1 MIYRKLGN
9 TDLELSEIGFG
20 CWAMGGGWGK
30 TDDKD
35 SIAAARRALDLGINL
50 FDTADVYGFGHSE
63 EVLAKALGKRRKN
76 AIIATKGGLVW
87 DEHGCLFRSG
97 SRHHLINAV
106 EASLK
111 RLKTDYIDL
120 YQIHWPDPNTP
131 LEITMK
137 VMDDLV
143 KSGKVRY
150 IGVSNFTRKQMK
162 ECLKVRQ
169 INSLQPP
176 YNMFM
181 RDIEKDFSF
190 CKRNGIGIVTY
201 GPLAY
206 GLLTG
211 KFTKESEFPETD
223 WRSGR
228 LFPDP
233 GDWQYHID
241 LFHGK
246 QFKKNLSI
254 VEGLKKIAKKLGK
267 TVGQLS
273 IAWVLSSPEVTSAIV
288 GAKRPS
294 QLEENAGGSGWKLSK
309 EEKIKINELLIRNN

>member
-1 MIYRKLGN
+1 MNYRKLGS
-9 TDLELSEIGFG
+9 TDLELSEIGLG

-30 TDDKD
+30 TDDRE
-35 SIAAARRALDLGINL
+35 SIAAARRALDLGINF
-50 FDTADVYGFGHSE
+50 FDTADVYGSGHSE
-63 EVLAKALGKRRKN
+63 QVLAKALGKNRKS

-87 DEHGCLFRSG
+87 DDHGCLFRCS

-131 LEITMK
+131 FEVTMRA
-137 VMDDLV
+137 MDELV

-150 IGVSNFTRKQMK
+150 VGVSNFTRRQIK
-162 ECLKVRQ
+162 ECLTVRQ

-181 RDIEKDFSF
+181 REIEKDFSF
-190 CKRNGIGIVTY
+190 CKRHGIGIVTY

-211 KFTKESEFPETD
+211 KFTKETKFPETD
-223 WRSGR
+223 WRSGK

-233 GDWQYHID
+233 GDWQPHID
-241 LFHGK
+241 IFYGRQFRRNVRTVEKLK
-246 QFKKNLSI
+246 Q
-254 VEGLKKIAKKLGK
+254 IAKKLGK

-273 IAWVLSSPEVTSAIV
+273 IAWVLSNPEVTSAIV

-294 QLEENAGGSGWKLSK
+294 QLEENLGGAGWKLSK
-309 EEKIKINELLIRNN
+309 DDNSKINKLLIEKN

>member
-1 MIYRKLGN
+1 MNYRKLGN

-30 TDDKD
+30 TDDNE
-35 SIAAARRALDLGINL
+35 SIAAARRALDLGINF

-63 EVLAKALGKRRKN
+63 EVLAKALGKNRKN

-87 DEHGCLFRSG
+87 DDHGCLFRAG

-131 LEITMK
+131 LEVTMK
-137 VMDDLV
+137 VMDELV
-143 KSGKVRY
+143 KSGKVRF
-150 IGVSNFTRKQMK
+150 IGVSNFTRKQIK
-162 ECLKVRQ
+162 ECLNVRQ

-181 RDIEKDFSF
+181 RDVEKDFSF
-190 CKRNGIGIVTY
+190 CKKNKIGIVTY

-211 KFTKESEFPETD
+211 KFTKETKFPDTD
-223 WRSGR
+223 WRSGK

-233 GDWQYHID
+233 GDWQAHID
-241 LFHGK
+241 IFHGSH
-246 QFKKNLSI
+246 FKRNLGI
-254 VEGLKKIAKKLGK
+254 VEKLKKIAQGLGK

-273 IAWVLSSPEVTSAIV
+273 IAWVLSNPEVTSAIV

-294 QLEENAGGSGWKLSK
+294 QLEQNVGGAGLKIPK
-309 EEKIKINELLIRNN
+309 YEKININELLNLK

>member
-1 MIYRKLGN
+1 MNYRKLGN

-30 TDDKD
+30 TDDKE
-35 SIAAARRALDLGINL
+35 SIAAARRALDLGINF
-50 FDTADVYGFGHSE
+50 FDTADVYGFGRSE
-63 EVLAKALGKRRKN
+63 KVLAKALGKSRKN

-87 DEHGCLFRSG
+87 DDHGCLFRCS

-111 RLKTDYIDL
+111 RLKTDYIDV

-131 LEITMK
+131 LEVTMK
-137 VMDDLV
+137 VMDELV

-150 IGVSNFTRKQMK
+150 IGVSNFTRKQMM
-162 ECLKVRQ
+162 ECLKVGQ

-181 RDIEKDFSF
+181 RDIERDFSF
-190 CKRNGIGIVTY
+190 CKTNGIGIVTY

-211 KFTKESEFPETD
+211 KFSRETEFSETD

-233 GDWQYHID
+233 GDWQMHID
-241 LFHGK
+241 IFHGG
-246 QFKKNLSI
+246 QFKRYLRI
-254 VEGLKKIAKKLGK
+254 VEKLKKIAKKLGK

-273 IAWVLSSPEVTSAIV
+273 IAWVLSNPEVTSAIV

-294 QLEENAGGSGWKLSK
+294 QLEENVGAAGWKLPRDEKK
-309 EEKIKINELLIRNN
+309 EINDLLSQK